1 MLPYFFFLRS
11 KKKSGI
17 GSFDE
22 VFEGIIAGTIKTRG
36 ILVSPPSSI
45 YLHDLAV
52 GKIKIILEMI
62 ESGQLKPLN
71 IVLAISSTKEIFI
84 IKNEMEK
91 YIKQKKI
98 IEFAYHFKTT
108 EKTYELVPHKLSQV
122 WYEYY
127 F

>member
-1 MLPYFFFLRS
+1 MFPELEAGVG
-11 KKKSGI
+11 GI
-17 GSFDE
+17 GTAEQIFDM
-22 VFEGIIAGTIKTRG
+22 IIEKKITTAG

-71 IVLAISSTKEIFI
+71 IVLAISSTKEVFI

-108 EKTYELVPHKLSQV
+108 EKSYELVPHKLSQV